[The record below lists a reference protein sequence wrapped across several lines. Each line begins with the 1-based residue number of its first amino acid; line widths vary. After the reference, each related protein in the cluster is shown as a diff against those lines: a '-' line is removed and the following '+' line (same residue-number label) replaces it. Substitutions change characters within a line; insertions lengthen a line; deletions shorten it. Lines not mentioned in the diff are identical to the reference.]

1 MKFGRIF
8 SEVPVV
14 CKANDKQVSKEVP
27 VGHDL
32 SGKEQTGGMTDNVI
46 ERQQQGNNASGR

>member
-1 MKFGRIF
+1 
-8 SEVPVV
+8 VV

-32 SGKEQTGGMTDNVI
+32 PGKEQTGGMTDNAI